1 MKKDSRHTA
10 PVDDIRDRGQPCS
23 SSHQDRWSALG
34 QTCPLSISGTPG
46 GRALRRRSRR
56 PPPTSLLPAPSPPRP
71 AVAQKGGG
79 PPPAPRRAGGRAPR
93 ARRSCAARPRAAG
106 QWPPAAAPRRGC
118 STCAVNAPD
127 SEGERRRS
135 RAVEKEHR
143 ASTTGYGCSEYH
155 PVQLNT
161 CLLKCFHGM
170 LVFRIYAAP
179 TVRLLCAAPLG
190 RTRRPKLRLVRA
202 AAAVSTAGCRRAH
215 PSSSTAEPRWAAA
228 RPGGTCLACPPAP
241 AVIRRASSPSSEG
254 WRAARRASRTRPRG
268 GVARAPPLLRWSGT
282 RRAAILS

>member
-1 MKKDSRHTA
+1 MTSVTA
-10 PVDDIRDRGQPCS
+10 ASHVHHLIREVVGPRPARARS
-23 SSHQDRWSALG
+23 PSVR
-34 QTCPLSISGTPG
+34 TPG
-46 GRALRRRSRR
+46 GRALRRHSRR
-56 PPPTSLLPAPSPPRP
+56 PPPTSPLPAPSPPRP

-93 ARRSCAARPRAAG
+93 ARRSCATRPRATG

-118 STCAVNAPD
+118 S
-127 SEGERRRS
+127 
-135 RAVEKEHR
+135 
-143 ASTTGYGCSEYH
+143 
-155 PVQLNT
+155 
-161 CLLKCFHGM
+161 
-170 LVFRIYAAP
+170 

-202 AAAVSTAGCRRAH
+202 AAALSTAGFRRAR

-254 WRAARRASRTRPRG
+254 WRAAHRASRTRPRG

-282 RRAAILS
+282 RRAAVLS